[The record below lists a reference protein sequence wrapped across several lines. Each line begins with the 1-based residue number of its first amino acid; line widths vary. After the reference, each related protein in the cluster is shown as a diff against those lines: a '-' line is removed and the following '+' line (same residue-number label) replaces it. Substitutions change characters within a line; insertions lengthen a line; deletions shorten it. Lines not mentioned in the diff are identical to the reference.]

1 MKIYQDNNH
10 NDDNDNLLRVGNA
23 SYNHARVPSKIQ
35 TPSRR
40 RDRSS
45 QVRTPLS
52 SIRNTCMN
60 AGEYRNT
67 SNDTNIQGGALK
79 NNNEGK
85 IQNNKLRSFGGSLL
99 QKPALRI
106 QQQQQQQLKQ
116 KQQPVRMIANVT
128 KEDRRKSDINSTS
141 AGISKSNNYK
151 SPCPKKLQHLIER
164 SSLSPTFGELLSRPA
179 TRLPARMD
187 IAANDSNNI
196 ITKSDNIIKRE
207 EVNGSS
213 FDRQRLFDNG
223 EKVQKEKEE
232 FENDNLIPVLTLGN
246 FQETLW
252 IDFGKN
258 NVIGHVVSRTFR
270 ICAPFKQKI
279 DKQSSYTFYLEKFPS
294 RKGFDLTI
302 LKLECGKVMSSTT
315 SSKTAS
321 ISSNGT
327 GFEISKDG
335 FIDFSLTWIPQE
347 EASSGSV
354 NGSFN
359 VADTIHLKLHPRGR
373 MQIRIQ
379 GTVQRMNTGMKST
392 SVKSKN
398 AKHMKCNSSVAK
410 IEKGEVSTALLHHST
425 HSVQIYQLHKFIF
438 WVRSSLSQN
447 YRMQIEPK
455 RLQMRTEVTF
465 GRGFRLLNLFKEKL
479 S

>member
-1 MKIYQDNNH
+1 MKIYQDNNNSNN
-10 NDDNDNLLRVGNA
+10 NDDNLLCLGNA

-60 AGEYRNT
+60 AGAGACRNT
-67 SNDTNIQGGALK
+67 SNDTNIQGGAFKK
-79 NNNEGK
+79 NESK

-106 QQQQQQQLKQ
+106 QQQQLHQQ
-116 KQQPVRMIANVT
+116 KQQPVRMITNVT
-128 KEDRRKSDINSTS
+128 TEDRRKSDIDSTG

-179 TRLPARMD
+179 ARLPARLD

-196 ITKSDNIIKRE
+196 ITRSDNIIKRE
-207 EVNGSS
+207 EGNGPS
-213 FDRQRLFDNG
+213 FDRQRLFDDG
-223 EKVQKEKEE
+223 EKVQKEKEVL
-232 FENDNLIPVLTLGN
+232 ENDYLIPVLTLGN

-258 NVIGHVVSRTFR
+258 NVIDHVVSRTFR
-270 ICAPFKQKI
+270 ICAPLKQKI
-279 DKQSSYTFYLEKFPS
+279 DKQSSYTFYLEKFPCK
-294 RKGFDLTI
+294 KGFDLSI
-302 LKLECGKVMSSTT
+302 LKFECGKVMSAST

-347 EASSGSV
+347 EASSGSA
-354 NGSFN
+354 NGSLN

-379 GTVQRMNTGMKST
+379 GTVQRMNNGMKST
-392 SVKSKN
+392 SVKSRT
-398 AKHMKCNSSVAK
+398 AKYMKCKSSVTK
-410 IEKGEVSTALLHHST
+410 VEKSEVSTA
-425 HSVQIYQLHKFIF
+425 QL
-438 WVRSSLSQN
+438 
-447 YRMQIEPK
+447 YR
-455 RLQMRTEVTF
+455 
-465 GRGFRLLNLFKEKL
+465 
-479 S
+479 